1 MSENNNKPELHIVR
15 DNGIEDI
22 SDDSVAERIDN
33 SKRRAERSLSSI
45 LGQRN
50 NENNRLSTVSL
61 ILIAVAVLIC
71 VYVISDFATGGLLY
85 SVQGKISSAVYGGA
99 ADKFSVGTGGDMVYD
114 FFPYD
119 DAYAILTEN
128 GITYVNASGSVS
140 SSQQITYSS
149 PCVASASS
157 RVLIY
162 DKGNNSYSLHQ
173 NESMYSQQKTDG
185 KIIDAAIS
193 SRKNYALAVRDHKS
207 GTILYGMDETGKL
220 IYQWN
225 CPDGYISDVTLN
237 KSGGKAC
244 VTVIDS
250 VNAVLCSTVYIL
262 DFEYDS
268 AYAVFEYTDETVIGT
283 KFLSNRKIQVITDKN
298 VYLISGKEQT
308 VVYEYS
314 SSDLCFTDM
323 SDRYIAVITKDYSHD
338 DTYNLTIFGK
348 MGKPRCTVTVNGK
361 LKDIS
366 VSEKSVSL
374 LYTDKAETYSN
385 RGKLVGCITDINR
398 YDNVILNGNYLYV
411 LSSDS
416 VKKLPAYASGSYNN
430 TVPEDE
436 SQN

>member
-1 MSENNNKPELHIVR
+1 MSENNKPELHIVK
-15 DNGIEDI
+15 DDGIEDI
-22 SDDSVAERIDN
+22 SEDTLSERIDN
-33 SKRRAERSLSSI
+33 SKRRAGRTLNSI
-45 LGQRN
+45 LGQRD
-50 NENNRLSTVSL
+50 NETGRISTVSL
-61 ILIAVAVLIC
+61 ILIAVAVLVC
-71 VYVISDFATGGLLY
+71 VYLVSDFATGGLLY
-85 SVQGKISSAVYGGA
+85 CVQGKISSSVYGGA
-99 ADKFSVGTGGDMVYD
+99 AEKFSVGTGGDTVYD

-140 SSQQITYSS
+140 ASQQITYSS
-149 PCVASASS
+149 PDIAASSS

-173 NESMYSQQKTDG
+173 NEAMYSQQKTEG

-193 SRKNYALAVRDHKS
+193 SRRNYAVAVRDQKS
-207 GTILYGMDETGKL
+207 NTALYGMDETGKI

-225 CPDGYISDVTLN
+225 CPDGYISDVSLN

-268 AYAVFEYTDETVIGT
+268 AYAVFEYTDETVTGT
-283 KFLSNRKIQVITDKN
+283 KFLSDRKIQVITDKN
-298 VYLISGKEQT
+298 VYLISGREQEI
-308 VVYEYS
+308 VYEFS
-314 SSDLCFTDM
+314 SQDICFVDM
-323 SDRYIAVITKDYSHD
+323 SDRYIALVTKDYSHD
-338 DTYNLTIFGK
+338 DTYNLTLFGK
-348 MGKPRCTVTVNGK
+348 SGKPRCTVTVNGK

-366 VSEKSVSL
+366 VSDKSVSL

-416 VKKLPAYASGSYNN
+416 VKKLPAYASGSYEN

-436 SQN
+436 TEN

>member
-1 MSENNNKPELHIVR
+1 MSENNKPELHIVG
-15 DNGIEDI
+15 DDGIEDI
-22 SDDSVAERIDN
+22 SDDTFAERFDN
-33 SKRRAERSLSSI
+33 SKRRAGRTLAGI

-50 NENNRLSTVSL
+50 NENKRLSTVSL
-61 ILIAVAVLIC
+61 VLIAVAVLAA
-71 VYVISDFATGGLLY
+71 VYIISDFATGGLLY
-85 SVQGKISSAVYGGA
+85 SVQGKISSTVYGGA
-99 ADKFSVGTGGDMVYD
+99 ADKFSVSTGGDTVYD

-149 PCVASASS
+149 PGVASASS

-173 NESMYSQQKTDG
+173 NESMYSQQKTEG

-193 SRKNYALAVRDHKS
+193 SRRNYAIAVRDNKS
-207 GTILYGMDETGKL
+207 NTVLYGMDETGKI

-225 CPDGYISDVTLN
+225 CPDGYISDVVLN

-250 VNAVLCSTVYIL
+250 VNAVLCSTIYIL

-268 AYAVFEYTDETVIGT
+268 AYAVFEYSDETVVGT
-283 KFLSNRKIQVITDKN
+283 KFLSNRKIQVLTDKN
-298 VYLISGKEQT
+298 VYLISGREQE

-323 SDRYIAVITKDYSHD
+323 SDRYISVVTKDYSHD
-338 DTYNLTIFGK
+338 DTYNLTLFGK
-348 MGKPRCTVTVNGK
+348 SGKPRYTVTVNGK
-361 LKDIS
+361 LKDIA
-366 VSEKSVSL
+366 VSDKSVSL

-398 YDNVILNGNYLYV
+398 YDNVILKGNYLYV

-416 VKKLPAYASGSYNN
+416 VKKLPAYASGSYEN

-436 SQN
+436 SLK